1 MKTKF
6 HSSRSWRDRLNTL
19 LRRMR
24 RTDFNL
30 MLVGFGL
37 PVSGD
42 QVMILRQNAAR
53 TLW

>member
-1 MKTKF
+1 MKTKS
-6 HSSRSWRDRLNTL
+6 HSSRSWRTRLNTL
-19 LRRMR
+19 LRRVR

-42 QVMILRQNAAR
+42 QIMIHRQNAAR
-53 TLW
+53 MLW